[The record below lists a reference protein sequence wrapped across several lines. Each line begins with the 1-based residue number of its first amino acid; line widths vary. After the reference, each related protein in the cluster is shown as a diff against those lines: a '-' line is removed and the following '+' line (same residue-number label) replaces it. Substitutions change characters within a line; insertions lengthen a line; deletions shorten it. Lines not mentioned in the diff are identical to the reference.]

1 MSPEA
6 TPAAP
11 APEFTLNSSIKE
23 QLMYSEKFQL
33 VAMARNANVNIA
45 GLTEKSEIVDA
56 LLKRYNQSNREAPV
70 DDVFSGSLGSENRH
84 LPGFGHDGREALEA
98 AHRTSVD
105 RRRIGPKPHNMVS
118 GHLLPL
124 APRVLLRRLTQNALA
139 VQGRIAES
147 IPIPLMDSLAEAG
160 KAVMTAMTK
169 LGDQY
174 GLDYGSI
181 TPEQMEQMGG
191 LFVRP
196 GAESYNLSIKVPADV
211 DGTAMVLQQNRP
223 FSKLRPEETLRIATL
238 ATRKAEAAGL
248 RFINAGES
256 THVRRAAAHWEESCC
271 CLSAAAAAAA
281 GD

>member
-1 MSPEA
+1 ME
-6 TPAAP
+6 
-11 APEFTLNSSIKE
+11 
-23 QLMYSEKFQL
+23 
-33 VAMARNANVNIA
+33 
-45 GLTEKSEIVDA
+45 
-56 LLKRYNQSNREAPV
+56 
-70 DDVFSGSLGSENRH
+70 
-84 LPGFGHDGREALEA
+84 
-98 AHRTSVD
+98 SV
-105 RRRIGPKPHNMVS
+105 
-118 GHLLPL
+118 
-124 APRVLLRRLTQNALA
+124 
-139 VQGRIAES
+139 
-147 IPIPLMDSLAEAG
+147 PIPLMENLAEAG
-160 KAVMTAMTK
+160 RTVATVMTK

-174 GLDYGSI
+174 GLDCGSI

-196 GAESYNLSIKVPADV
+196 GAESYNLSTGGPRGV
-211 DGTAMVLQQNRP
+211 DTSAMVLQQNRP